1 MRGVWKRGNLRSDG
15 VGSSWVAG
23 VLLVRALQ
31 DTLLHDNHGL
41 DARDLRESVDRGEAA
56 RKLITLLQQITSL
69 DVLQQLK

>member
-1 MRGVWKRGNLRSDG
+1 METRQFAIGWSRFFLGRGCSLGARS
-15 VGSSWVAG
+15 S
-23 VLLVRALQ
+23 

-56 RKLITLLQQITSL
+56 RKLITLLHLITSL